1 MDIAFNPAARW
12 SELTAWF
19 MGRPAATARPKAT
32 MATRR
37 DLRVSLGSPERHI
50 AAGGTLRVAQPEG
63 TEVVC
68 LTGTLWITH
77 DGEETDHIVVAGKP
91 YVARHGGEMLVHA
104 ISPSH
109 CLVIAPHG

>member
-19 MGRPAATARPKAT
+19 TGHPAATARAKDSTA
-32 MATRR
+32 AGR
-37 DLRVSLGSPERHI
+37 DPRVSLGSPERHI
-50 AAGGTLRVAQPEG
+50 AAGSTLRVAQPEG

-77 DGEETDHIVVAGKP
+77 DGEDGDHIVVAGKP
-91 YVARHGGEMLVHA
+91 YVARHDGLMLMHA
-104 ISPSH
+104 MSPSH

>member
-12 SELTAWF
+12 TELTAWF
-19 MGRPAATARPKAT
+19 LGRPAAATAPKV
-32 MATRR
+32 RR
-37 DLRVSLGSPERHI
+37 DRSQSLASPERHLD
-50 AAGGTLRVAQPEG
+50 AGSTLRVEQPEG

-77 DGEETDHIVVAGKP
+77 DGEEADHIVVAGTP
-91 YVARHGGEMLVHA
+91 YVARHDGTMLVHA
-104 ISPSH
+104 MSEAR